1 MGRLSRVHER
11 PTESRKCDGLM
22 KVNTDLDKARQAHAS
37 SLRRSFRSAPLPNQ
51 KLRCPM
57 LILTLLALVAIPVAI
72 DLALRGRHQTI
83 ELSMARSAATL
94 DKSALM

>member
-1 MGRLSRVHER
+1 M
-11 PTESRKCDGLM
+11 
-22 KVNTDLDKARQAHAS
+22 LDPPALVQVGFNAIK
-37 SLRRSFRSAPLPNQ
+37 